1 MEVGILI
8 FCVVGLIVGGFFN
21 TKLGDTVS
29 DEIFD
34 LMGIDLN
41 DYPDE

>member
-8 FCVVGLIVGGFFN
+8 FCVVGLIVTSFFN

-29 DEIFD
+29 DEIFG